1 MCCFCAMPL
10 CPTTSGSLIFH
21 WLGIKSVLTRSLA
34 QNQKVPSIYPF
45 YRKLEPFDSKL
56 HFELEPFDSK
66 PAGKFYFK
74 TNKLRHS

>member
-1 MCCFCAMPL
+1 MNDVIYLFWNTIYP
-10 CPTTSGSLIFH
+10 
-21 WLGIKSVLTRSLA
+21 LA

-66 PAGKFYFK
+66 PAGKLYFK